1 MHKLVFEGDR
11 ALAFAAFSFSI
22 GVFWALLFTVLLE
35 NNLFAFASSCQG
47 ACSPFRVG
55 SLLTGAL
62 VAGAAP
68 AACRKHPVHLS
79 RGVVRKVAR
88 GSFFAAVLLDV
99 ACTLASFEGLW
110 LQGIVWVLLGVTLAC
125 LFLSL
130 VGVSAGF
137 ARRERIVMVASS
149 TAVGAVLY
157 FAMNALGPIEGLLVF
172 APCVFAGAWI
182 ARFGDEGAREEGR
195 RSETDGDS
203 FVMPKIFYASVAIY
217 SSVFGLMFAQVVQIR
232 EPFWVGLTALA
243 LGAPAL
249 VLWFA
254 ALRLPQVQ
262 HWIASGVLQRS
273 IAALVVAGVLPLAL
287 LGESV
292 AAPCCLVIVAAF
304 SLYCIADLA
313 SRFIVAADGCA
324 TPLPF
329 VAKRQAFLFLGL
341 GVGYAFGIA
350 LPFVGDVGSARP
362 IAIAALAFT
371 VLLVIIVAATPYP
384 SSRDQSVPQAA
395 EKGIERPRRWSVA
408 CDAVASRYGLT
419 KRESEVFGLLSKG
432 RSTRYIQEKFVISPH
447 TVETHIHNIYTKM
460 GIGSRDELVKLV
472 EDEMGADDGG
482 GRD

>member
-47 ACSPFRVG
+47 ACSLFRVG

-68 AACRKHPVHLS
+68 AACRKHPVLLS
-79 RGVVRKVAR
+79 RGVVRKVAC

-99 ACTLASFEGLW
+99 ACTLAS
-110 LQGIVWVLLGVTLAC
+110 

-149 TAVGAVLY
+149 TAVGSVLY

-195 RSETDGDS
+195 RSETDDDS
-203 FVMPKIFYASVAIY
+203 FVMPRIFYASVAIY
-217 SSVFGLMFAQVVQIR
+217 SSVFGLMFVQVVQIR

-254 ALRLPQVQ
+254 ALRFPQVQ

-341 GVGYAFGIA
+341 GVVRAAVEGAKHA
-350 LPFVGDVGSARP
+350 LHSGEIRDFA
-362 IAIAALAFT
+362 
-371 VLLVIIVAATPYP
+371 PYR
-384 SSRDQSVPQAA
+384 RDA
-395 EKGIERPRRWSVA
+395 
-408 CDAVASRYGLT
+408 
-419 KRESEVFGLLSKG
+419 
-432 RSTRYIQEKFVISPH
+432 H
-447 TVETHIHNIYTKM
+447 T
-460 GIGSRDELVKLV
+460 
-472 EDEMGADDGG
+472 
-482 GRD
+482 